1 MIPENKISNLLGLL
15 IKDSE
20 KGKAQWSI
28 SSSKRID
35 SLEGEQK
42 LIGKVYEVEYLE
54 KYLRLYK
61 YSEPVQVDE
70 FEYQDKVYYK
80 LEFIDENDCNLWSFP
95 FYIRELGDLYNVVQ
109 IKSSEIDKFFD
120 QFDTDE
126 F

>member
-1 MIPENKISNLLGLL
+1 MIPENKISKFLGLL

-20 KGKAQWSI
+20 TGKAEWTI
-28 SSSKRID
+28 SSTKRID

-42 LIGKVYEVEYLE
+42 LIGKVYEVDYLE
-54 KYLRLYK
+54 KSLRLYK
-61 YSEPVQVDE
+61 YSEPIQVDE
-70 FEYQDKVYYK
+70 FEYQDKVYFK
-80 LEFIDENDCNLWSFP
+80 LEFIDENDNNLWSFP

-120 QFDTDE
+120 QFDNDE

>member
-1 MIPENKISNLLGLL
+1 MIPENKISKFLGLL

-20 KGKAQWSI
+20 TGKAEWTI
-28 SSSKRID
+28 SSTKRID

-42 LIGKVYEVEYLE
+42 LIGKVYEIEYLE

-70 FEYQDKVYYK
+70 FEYQDKVYFK
-80 LEFIDENDCNLWSFP
+80 LEFIDENDYNLWSFP